1 MKTLVLVLLVGLAG
15 CPGPRAVRLDQL
27 TLAQP
32 VALEPGLRSGRRF
45 VVTRFVDERGAE
57 FSRMHATSHM
67 PVINWFHSGHTAA
80 YPESAGLVRESGGR
94 RDAVAVGAFDVALP
108 SLLATTMK
116 KMGLS
121 PNVSATAE
129 ASLVAPVTA
138 PEMDYV
144 VSGRLRKAKYTT
156 HESLIACIALGL
168 LGVPF
173 QSQALELELEVYLF
187 QAGAPEH
194 PIWQRSYHFADRR
207 IGGLY
212 YNHPTAHPLFVRALE
227 ATLPE
232 VVRDLAVAVRTQG

>member
-1 MKTLVLVLLVGLAG
+1 MRTLLLIAMVGMVG
-15 CPGPRAVRLDQL
+15 CPGPRAVRLEQL

-32 VALEPGLRSGRRF
+32 AALEPGLQSGRRF

-57 FSRMHATSHM
+57 FSRQHPTSHM
-67 PVINWFHSGHTAA
+67 PVINWFHSGYTAA
-80 YPESAGLVRESGGR
+80 YPESAGLVREHGAQ
-94 RDAVAVGAFDVALP
+94 RDGVAVGAFDVALP

-116 KMGLS
+116 KMGM

-129 ASLVAPVTA
+129 ASLVAPTSP

-144 VSGRLRKAKYTT
+144 VSGRLRKARYTT

-194 PIWQRSYHFADRR
+194 PIWQRSYRFADRR